1 MNPTIIIIAA
11 AVGGLAAGY
20 VLALLLKRKQYQNT
34 LADIEAK
41 QKELERKGREIEDE
55 ARLKAQRYKKE
66 RELELKEKFLQLK
79 GRLEQQH
86 AEKNKKLQERFLKLK
101 DLEQRFRREQ
111 EIIKKQKAEVESA
124 AKQISEEKARLAALK
139 KRLEEEAAVLEEK
152 LEHVA
157 RYTAEEARQEIIE
170 RVRQEAEQRAMAEV
184 HERLEEIRLTA
195 REEATKIVLSSI
207 GRIATEAT
215 IENVVSVVPID
226 SDEIKGRVI
235 GREGRNIRAFEAA
248 TGVDLLI
255 DDSPGVLVIS
265 SFDQYRREIAR
276 IALQR
281 LLKDGR
287 IHPARIEEV
296 VKKVTKELDDRIMEI
311 GQRTIRDLGIH
322 KMHRRLIRLVGRM
335 RFRTSYGQNLL
346 HHSREVARLC
356 AAMAA
361 DLGLNPAKAKR
372 AGLLHDIGKVS
383 DEDPDLSHAL
393 LGARLA
399 ERYGE
404 DPEVVN
410 AIAAHHDEVE
420 KTTLLAPI
428 VQVCDA
434 ISGARPGARRESY
447 DAYVQRLQDL
457 EKIAGSFEGVEKA
470 FAIHAGR
477 EVRVIVKSQKVS
489 DAETEL
495 IAHKISE
502 TIQEKLTYPGQVK
515 VTVIREKRA
524 SAVAR

>member
-1 MNPTIIIIAA
+1 M
-11 AVGGLAAGY
+11 GGLVIGYAVAELLRRKKHAAER
-20 VLALLLKRKQYQNT
+20 AQ
-34 LADIEAK
+34 IEAER
-41 QKELERKGREIEDE
+41 KELERRAREVEDA
-55 ARLKAQRYKKE
+55 ARLKAKQYKKE
-66 RELELKEKFLQLK
+66 KDLELKEKFIQMK
-79 GRLEQQH
+79 SRLEEQL
-86 AEKNKKLQERFLKLK
+86 AERNKKIQERLIKLK
-101 DLEQRFRREQ
+101 DYEQRIRREH
-111 EIIKKQKAEVESA
+111 EELKKQKQEITTQRKQLEQDLAQFEAQKSA
-124 AKQISEEKARLAALK
+124 
-139 KRLEEEAAVLEEK
+139 LEEERQRLDAQLEQI
-152 LEHVA
+152 A
-157 RYTAEEARQEIIE
+157 GYTAEEARREIIE
-170 RVRQEAEQRAMAEV
+170 RVKSEAEHRALMEV
-184 HERLEEIRLTA
+184 HERLEEIRLNA
-195 REEATKIVLSSI
+195 RQEAVKVVLTSI

-215 IENVVSVVPID
+215 VENVVSVVPID

-265 SFDQYRREIAR
+265 SFDQYRREVAR

-296 VKKVTKELDDRIMEI
+296 VAKVKKELDDRIMEI
-311 GQRTIRDLGIH
+311 GQRTIMDLGIR
-322 KMHRRLIRLVGRM
+322 KMHRKLVWLVGRM

-361 DLGLNPAKAKR
+361 ELGLNPAKAKR

-393 LGARLA
+393 LGAKLA

-404 DPEVVN
+404 APDVVN

-420 KTTLLAPI
+420 KTTPLAPV
-428 VQVCDA
+428 VQICDA

-447 DAYVQRLQDL
+447 EIYIQRLKDL
-457 EKIAGSFEGVEKA
+457 EKIAGSFEGVDKA
-470 FAIHAGR
+470 YAIHAGR
-477 EVRVIVKSQKVS
+477 EVRVIVKSDRVS
-489 DAETEL
+489 DAETEA
-495 IAHKISE
+495 IAQRISKE
-502 TIQEKLTYPGQVK
+502 VEEKLTYPGQVK

-524 SAVAR
+524 VSVAR